1 MKAKSKVEN
10 IFCRIDFKQSL
21 DIDVRRAQ
29 REGLEEGKNLP
40 AYIYTHPKHNIKMMI
55 FSSGEV
61 FLNGAKNTD
70 EIESAFWDLKRK
82 LKEMGYR
89 INLSEDTEIEIEN
102 VLATANIRDYFPNI
116 HIDMERI
123 SEKENAAYDPEKCPA
138 VFLTYALAKTKGTA
152 MVFRSGKVLIGDV
165 KSHED
170 ANLILEKVIDTVR
183 SP

>member
-1 MKAKSKVEN
+1 LKAESKVEN

-21 DIDVRRAQ
+21 DIDELRAQ

-61 FLNGAKNTD
+61 FLNGAKNAC

-82 LKEMGYR
+82 LKKMGNR
-89 INLSEDTEIEIEN
+89 IDLSEDIEIEIEN
-102 VLATANIRDYFPNI
+102 VLATANIRDYFPDI
-116 HIDMERI
+116 TIDMDRI
-123 SEKENAAYDPEKCPA
+123 SEKENAAYDPKEYPA
-138 VFLTYALAKTKGTA
+138 VFLTYALAKTNGTA

-170 ANLILEKVIDTVR
+170 ANLILEKVIETVR
-183 SP
+183 SQ

>member
-1 MKAKSKVEN
+1 VEN

-21 DIDVRRAQ
+21 DIDVRQAQ
-29 REGLEEGKNLP
+29 REGLVEGKNLP

-61 FLNGAKNTD
+61 FLNGAKNI
-70 EIESAFWDLKRK
+70 EQIESSFWGLKRK
-82 LKEMGYR
+82 LKEMGNR
-89 INLSEDTEIEIEN
+89 INLSVDTEIEIEN
-102 VLATANIRDYFPNI
+102 VLATANIRDYFPNLT
-116 HIDMERI
+116 IDMDKI

-138 VFLTYALAKTKGTA
+138 VFLTYSLAKTKGTA

-170 ANLILEKVIDTVR
+170 ANLILEKVIETVR